1 MISQSEAVPKRKS
14 FLTSLAVVLSALAIF
29 SLLSYSGRN
38 IAVRAIENHFYEATL
53 EVCMFSLGMAVDD
66 LPELQRKIF
75 CNVSMVMVAA
85 SAHEVSGE

>member
-1 MISQSEAVPKRKS
+1 MISQSEVVPKRKS
-14 FLTSLAVVLSALAIF
+14 VLTSLAVVLSALAIF

-53 EVCMFSLGMAVDD
+53 EVCVFSLGMAVDD

-85 SAHEVSGE
+85 SAREVSEE

>member
-53 EVCMFSLGMAVDD
+53 EVCMFSLGVAVDD

-85 SAHEVSGE
+85 SAHEVSEE

>member
-1 MISQSEAVPKRKS
+1 MISQFEAVPKRKS

-29 SLLSYSGRN
+29 LLLSYSGRN
-38 IAVRAIENHFYEATL
+38 MAVRAIENHFYEATL

-85 SAHEVSGE
+85 SAHEVSEE

>member
-1 MISQSEAVPKRKS
+1 MISQSEAIPKRKS
-14 FLTSLAVVLSALAIF
+14 FLSSLAVVLSALAIF
-29 SLLSYSGRN
+29 LLLSYSGRN

-85 SAHEVSGE
+85 SAHEVIEE

>member
-29 SLLSYSGRN
+29 LLLSYSGRN
-38 IAVRAIENHFYEATL
+38 MAVRAIENHFYEATL

>member
-14 FLTSLAVVLSALAIF
+14 FLSSIAAVLSALAIF
-29 SLLSYSGRN
+29 LFLSYSGRN
-38 IAVRAIENHFYEATL
+38 MAVRAIENHFYEATL

-66 LPELQRKIF
+66 LPKLQRKIF

-85 SAHEVSGE
+85 SAREVSEE

>member
-1 MISQSEAVPKRKS
+1 MISQSEVVPKRKS

-75 CNVSMVMVAA
+75 CNVSMVMIAA
-85 SAHEVSGE
+85 SAHEVSEE

>member
-1 MISQSEAVPKRKS
+1 MISQSEVVPKRKS

-66 LPELQRKIF
+66 LPRLQRKIF

-85 SAHEVSGE
+85 SAREVSEG

>member
-29 SLLSYSGRN
+29 LLLSYFSRN
-38 IAVRAIENHFYEATL
+38 VAVRAIENHFYEATL
-53 EVCMFSLGMAVDD
+53 EVCVFSLGVAVDD

-85 SAHEVSGE
+85 WAREVSEE

>member
-29 SLLSYSGRN
+29 LLLSYFGRN

-66 LPELQRKIF
+66 LPELQRQIF

-85 SAHEVSGE
+85 SAHEVSED

>member
-14 FLTSLAVVLSALAIF
+14 FLTGLAVVLSALAIF
-29 SLLSYSGRN
+29 LLLSYSGRN

-85 SAHEVSGE
+85 SAHEVSEE

>member
-53 EVCMFSLGMAVDD
+53 EVCMFSLGIAVDD

>member
-14 FLTSLAVVLSALAIF
+14 FLSSLSVVLSALAIF
-29 SLLSYSGRN
+29 LFLSYSGRN
-38 IAVRAIENHFYEATL
+38 MAVRAIENHFYEATL

-85 SAHEVSGE
+85 SAHEVNGE

>member
-85 SAHEVSGE
+85 SAHEVSGQ